1 MAIKQYLKQFE
12 DFLSQKEVEGRD
24 QPVIDD
30 EKIKEDW
37 LAQIDKFYSLI
48 QNFLDNYLQEGKIL
62 KEWKTIQ
69 LNEEI
74 LGEYEVQQLILK
86 IGNTRVLFTPIGR
99 IILGALGRIDMSSD
113 FGSVRF
119 IVLPKKS
126 NKHNFVSLLEN
137 NSPNKQNLDISI
149 QPNHE
154 HDSNMELTWKIITPP
169 PHIDYLEIT
178 EESFFEALMEI
189 ING

>member
-69 LNEEI
+69 LNE
-74 LGEYEVQQLILK
+74 
-86 IGNTRVLFTPIGR
+86 
-99 IILGALGRIDMSSD
+99 
-113 FGSVRF
+113 
-119 IVLPKKS
+119 
-126 NKHNFVSLLEN
+126 
-137 NSPNKQNLDISI
+137 
-149 QPNHE
+149 
-154 HDSNMELTWKIITPP
+154 
-169 PHIDYLEIT
+169 
-178 EESFFEALMEI
+178 
-189 ING
+189 

>member
-1 MAIKQYLKQFE
+1 MATKQYLKQFE

-119 IVLPKKS
+119 IVLPKK
-126 NKHNFVSLLEN
+126 
-137 NSPNKQNLDISI
+137 
-149 QPNHE
+149 
-154 HDSNMELTWKIITPP
+154 
-169 PHIDYLEIT
+169 
-178 EESFFEALMEI
+178 
-189 ING
+189 

>member
-1 MAIKQYLKQFE
+1 MDTTQYIKQFE
-12 DFLSQKEVEGRD
+12 EFLSQKEAEGRD

-37 LAQIDKFYSLI
+37 LAKIDEFYSLI
-48 QNFLDNYLQEGKIL
+48 QKFLHDYLEEGKIV

-69 LNEEI
+69 LSEET
-74 LGEYEVQQLILK
+74 LGEYEVKQLILK
-86 IGNTRVLFTPIGR
+86 IGNTRIVFTPIGR

-119 IVLPKKS
+119 LVLPKKS
-126 NKHNFVSLLEN
+126 NKSSLLSVSEN
-137 NSPNKQNLDISI
+137 HSPNINSLNISI
-149 QPNHE
+149 GSNHE

-169 PHIDYLEIT
+169 PHIDYLDVT
-178 EESFFEALMEI
+178 KKSFFEALMEI
-189 ING
+189 SNG